1 MKRNVDRGAAV
12 LAGHCRPADGGG
24 VRFVVALA
32 EGLTADGPTP
42 RSAVLI
48 EKLTV
53 AQLLNFLSFY

>member
-1 MKRNVDRGAAV
+1 M
-12 LAGHCRPADGGG
+12 LAGQCRPADGGG

-32 EGLTADGPTP
+32 EWLTADGPTP
-42 RSAVLI
+42 RSVVLL